1 METPNNQPAS
11 LLPLII
17 DLLSFSRLTGA
28 ARIGGG
34 LSFTVRQRQQL
45 APVTSSDPPPMS
57 SSPRSGG
64 NSGKF
69 FSCITSDASSNLEQ
83 ASLKPDEETDQ
94 IKPWTTYS
102 SARGWESGSEAW
114 VDECALSLAGEG
126 SPSDVETIE
135 SHIVVIERS
144 PSDVETIES
153 HIVVI
158 ERVIQNELPRWKKVL
173 IQENMIY
180 RIPEIT
186 RSLDK
191 DAYAP
196 RFVSFGPY
204 HRDTEAL
211 RLADNYKWLFL
222 RQILNMNEE
231 VSLMMYLKEMNGVTQ
246 NVKGCYEEDM
256 QMETNDGIKM
266 LLLDGCCILV
276 AEESTLEKCLSGHNK
291 MREDVICQEQDELVS
306 EASSSLESL
315 SELLDKLLL
324 ELAGLASRLES
335 KSTADLS

>member
-64 NSGKF
+64 NS
-69 FSCITSDASSNLEQ
+69 
-83 ASLKPDEETDQ
+83 DEETDQ

-126 SPSDVETIE
+126 
-135 SHIVVIERS
+135 S

-196 RFVSFGPY
+196 RFVIRP
-204 HRDTEAL
+204 
-211 RLADNYKWLFL
+211 
-222 RQILNMNEE
+222 
-231 VSLMMYLKEMNGVTQ
+231 
-246 NVKGCYEEDM
+246 
-256 QMETNDGIKM
+256 
-266 LLLDGCCILV
+266 
-276 AEESTLEKCLSGHNK
+276 LS
-291 MREDVICQEQDELVS
+291 S
-306 EASSSLESL
+306 
-315 SELLDKLLL
+315 
-324 ELAGLASRLES
+324 
-335 KSTADLS
+335 